1 MYYEAAVGCS
11 QYQDPKQCQVL
22 ANLCVLQLYGAKTT
36 ICSFYQSQVAL
47 LQTSSQVV
55 NSFYEDKNWVDPY
68 PWLYYDSTR
77 NVLS

>member
-1 MYYEAAVGCS
+1 MYYDAAVGCS
-11 QYQDPKQCQVL
+11 QYQDPKSCQVL
-22 ANLCVLQLYGAKTT
+22 ANLCVLQLYGPKTT